1 MSFDHRTQGLTP
13 NRKMPDSFYQNG
25 FKQYM
30 TRWGYAVHSAA
41 NWRFFALVL
50 LLLNFCMLS
59 STVYFATRSTIVPY
73 IVEVDNSS
81 GAVISTSKVLARSE
95 ANKKEIEY
103 FIWQIVKKTRTL
115 PKDMII
121 YESNWNEV
129 YTFLDPASSQ
139 KMNDMAVREDHRN
152 KLRNGITTML
162 TLKTITPLSGRDDTF
177 NVRWAETKYDVDGK
191 KLGEYELEAFFTV
204 EQRALDERTVYSNPL
219 GIMVKDFNMSQV
231 Q

>member
-1 MSFDHRTQGLTP
+1 
-13 NRKMPDSFYQNG
+13 
-25 FKQYM
+25 
-30 TRWGYAVHSAA
+30 
-41 NWRFFALVL
+41 
-50 LLLNFCMLS
+50 
-59 STVYFATRSTIVPY
+59 
-73 IVEVDNSS
+73 
-81 GAVISTSKVLARSE
+81 
-95 ANKKEIEY
+95 
-103 FIWQIVKKTRTL
+103 
-115 PKDMII
+115 MII

-177 NVRWAETKYDVDGK
+177 NVRWAETRYDVDGK